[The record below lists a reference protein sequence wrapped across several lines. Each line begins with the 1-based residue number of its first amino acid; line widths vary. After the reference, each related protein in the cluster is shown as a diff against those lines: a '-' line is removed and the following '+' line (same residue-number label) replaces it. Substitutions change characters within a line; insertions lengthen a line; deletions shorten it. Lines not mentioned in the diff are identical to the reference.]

1 MSEPVVTL
9 LERFVAHPTVSDRPV
24 LALAADLATRATDLG
39 FRVERF
45 VDPDREGKC
54 SVVASIGPR
63 GTDGLAISGHMDV
76 VPVEGQPWTTD
87 PFRATEKDGRLYGR
101 GAADMKGFLA
111 AVMTA
116 LARIPASAYRRE
128 LVLVW
133 THDEEIGC
141 LGSAGLAR
149 WWGDRPIPTTCW
161 IGEPTRFQVQR
172 MHPGHVAVELTAIG
186 RAAHSSRPE
195 VGIDAIEAGAAIV
208 AAAKELARELREH
221 PVADLAEM
229 ERPWVAL
236 NVGQIHG
243 GQAVNIVPDH
253 CVVRIGYRPL
263 PGQPPDAVWNELQ
276 QRVASLGLKAKVEG
290 RLLRVSPAMLT
301 PLDTPLEAVLLSH
314 ASTTAI
320 GAATFATDGG
330 NLTQIG
336 TRPLVFG
343 PGDIAVAHQA
353 DEWIDG
359 AELVKAVGVVE
370 AVVRRMCC

>member
-1 MSEPVVTL
+1 MSEPVVTT

-24 LALAADLATRATDLG
+24 TALAADLATRAEDLG

-45 VDPDREGKC
+45 VDPEREGKC
-54 SVVASIGPR
+54 SVVASIGPA

-76 VPVEGQPWTTD
+76 VPVDGQPWTSD
-87 PFRATEKDGRLYGR
+87 PFRATERNGRLYGR
-101 GAADMKGFLA
+101 GTADMKGFLA

-116 LARIPASAYRRE
+116 LAHISASAYRRE

-161 IGEPTRFQVQR
+161 IGEPTSFQVQR
-172 MHPGHVAVELTAIG
+172 MHPGHVAGELTAVG

-195 VGIDAIEAGAAIV
+195 LGVDAIEAGALIV
-208 AAAKELARELREH
+208 AAAKDLARELRVN
-221 PVADLAEM
+221 PVAELAEM

-243 GQAVNIVPDH
+243 GQAVNIVPDR

-263 PGQPPDAVWNELQ
+263 PGQPPDAVWKELQ
-276 QRVASLGLKAKVEG
+276 RRVEGLRLAANVEG

-301 PLDTPLEAVLLSH
+301 PLGTPLEAVLMTH
-314 ASTTAI
+314 ASTAAI

-330 NLTQIG
+330 NLTKIG

-370 AVVRRMCC
+370 EVVRRTCC